1 MKNLFLKYW
10 LILVFGIFILPS
22 IFDIF
27 YQRAINFE
35 DQAAKEILLSKTA
48 LSELE
53 NLTIPIVEDI
63 PFLKSWGSS
72 YQVNF
77 DKILSYLNLSAL
89 LILIQLTLLKLSH
102 WWVFKLFLV
111 ISFAGLFFS
120 QTKEFAKKVV
130 IIGLLI
136 SPGIAVYTTLLS
148 GVTQELSLDMGKKLQ
163 SHFEAAQD
171 SLNTK
176 KLTQQDRL
184 DSLKSI
190 QRSKHNGKLDI
201 FNKVE
206 DDLIKGEEE
215 VKDELDKIGKD
226 LLIILRYASQHGLE
240 LAVSL
245 LGNILVIFLILPL
258 AYLYI
263 IGIALKRLF
272 GYPPAINEF
281 DRIILELKSLVPK
294 SNSPKQQR

>member
-10 LILVFGIFILPS
+10 LILVFGIFILSS

-89 LILIQLTLLKLSH
+89 LILIQMTLLKLSH
-102 WWVFKLFLV
+102 WWVFKFILV
-111 ISFAGLFFS
+111 ISFAGLFIS
-120 QTKEFAKKVV
+120 ETKVFAKKVV

-148 GVTQELSLDMGKKLQ
+148 GVTQELSLDMGEKLQ

-176 KLTQQDRL
+176 KLSQQDRL
-184 DSLKSI
+184 DSLKTT
-190 QRSKHNGKLDI
+190 QRSKHDGKLDI

-245 LGNILVIFLILPL
+245 LGNILIIFLILPL

-294 SNSPKQQR
+294 SNSPKQQ

>member
-10 LILVFGIFILPS
+10 LILVFGIFIVSS
-22 IFDIF
+22 IFNLF
-27 YQRAINFE
+27 YQRAIDFE

-53 NLTIPIVEDI
+53 NITIPIVEDI

-72 YQVNF
+72 YQVSF

-89 LILIQLTLLKLSH
+89 LILIQMTLLKLSH
-102 WWVFKLFLV
+102 WWVFKLILI

-120 QTKEFAKKVV
+120 QTKEFAKKVI

-136 SPGIAVYTTLLS
+136 SPGIAVYTTFLS

-171 SLNTK
+171 SLYTK
-176 KLTQQDRL
+176 KLSQQDRL
-184 DSLKSI
+184 DSLKTT
-190 QRSKHNGKLDI
+190 QRSKHDGKLDI

-245 LGNILVIFLILPL
+245 FGNILIIFLILPL

-272 GYPPAINEF
+272 GYPPALNEF

-294 SNSPKQQR
+294 SNSPQQ

>member
-10 LILVFGIFILPS
+10 LILVFGIFILSS

-27 YQRAINFE
+27 HQSAINFE
-35 DQAAKEILLSKTA
+35 EQAAKEILLSKTA

-89 LILIQLTLLKLSH
+89 LILIQMTLLKLSH
-102 WWVFKLFLV
+102 WWVFKLILV

-136 SPGIAVYTTLLS
+136 SPGISVYTTFLS

-245 LGNILVIFLILPL
+245 LGNILIIFLILPL

-294 SNSPKQQR
+294 SNSPKQQ

>member
-10 LILVFGIFILPS
+10 LILVFGIFILSS

-27 YQRAINFE
+27 YQSAINFE
-35 DQAAKEILLSKTA
+35 EQAAKEILLSKTA

-89 LILIQLTLLKLSH
+89 LILIQMTLLKLSH
-102 WWVFKLFLV
+102 WWVFKFILV
-111 ISFAGLFFS
+111 ISFAGLFIS
-120 QTKEFAKKVV
+120 ETKVFAKKVV

-136 SPGIAVYTTLLS
+136 SPGISVYTTFLS

-206 DDLIKGEEE
+206 DDLLKGEEE

-294 SNSPKQQR
+294 SNSPKQQ

>member
-10 LILVFGIFILPS
+10 LILVFGIFIVSS
-22 IFDIF
+22 IFNLF
-27 YQRAINFE
+27 YQRAIDFE

-89 LILIQLTLLKLSH
+89 LVLIQMTLLKLSH
-102 WWVFKLFLV
+102 WWVFKLILV

-120 QTKEFAKKVV
+120 QTKEFTKKVV

-136 SPGIAVYTTLLS
+136 SPGIAVFTTFLS

-176 KLTQQDRL
+176 KLSQQDRL
-184 DSLKSI
+184 DSLKTT
-190 QRSKHNGKLDI
+190 QRSKHDGKLDI

-245 LGNILVIFLILPL
+245 FGNILIIFLILPL
-258 AYLYI
+258 VYLYI

-272 GYPPAINEF
+272 GYPPALNEF

-294 SNSPKQQR
+294 SNSPKQ

>member
-1 MKNLFLKYW
+1 MKNLFLKYR
-10 LILVFGIFILPS
+10 LILVFGIFIVSS
-22 IFDIF
+22 IFNLF
-27 YQRAINFE
+27 YQRAIDFE
-35 DQAAKEILLSKTA
+35 DQVAKEILLSKTA

-89 LILIQLTLLKLSH
+89 LILLQMTLLKLSH
-102 WWVFKLFLV
+102 WWVFKLILV

-136 SPGIAVYTTLLS
+136 SPGIAVYTTFLS
-148 GVTQELSLDMGKKLQ
+148 RVTQELSLDMGKKLQ

-176 KLTQQDRL
+176 KLSQQDRL
-184 DSLKSI
+184 DSLKI
-190 QRSKHNGKLDI
+190 TQRSKHDGKLDI

-245 LGNILVIFLILPL
+245 FGNILIIFLILPL

-272 GYPPAINEF
+272 GYPPALNEF

-294 SNSPKQQR
+294 SNSPKQ

>member
-10 LILVFGIFILPS
+10 LILVFGIFILSS

-89 LILIQLTLLKLSH
+89 LILIQMTLLKLSH
-102 WWVFKLFLV
+102 WWVFKLILV
-111 ISFAGLFFS
+111 ISFAGLFIS

-136 SPGIAVYTTLLS
+136 SPGIAVYTTILS

-190 QRSKHNGKLDI
+190 QRSKHDGKLDI

-215 VKDELDKIGKD
+215 VKNELDKIGKD

-245 LGNILVIFLILPL
+245 LGNILIIFLILPL

-272 GYPPAINEF
+272 VYPPAINEF

-294 SNSPKQQR
+294 SNSPKQQ

>member
-10 LILVFGIFILPS
+10 LILVFGIFILSS

-89 LILIQLTLLKLSH
+89 LILIQMTLLKLSH
-102 WWVFKLFLV
+102 WWVFKLILV

-136 SPGIAVYTTLLS
+136 SPGISVYTTFLS

-294 SNSPKQQR
+294 SNSPKQQ